1 MKSIHTVTIQFPEI
15 ALATRDA
22 HKLRGYFGNL
32 FKEHSPLLHNHL
44 NDGQL
49 RYAYPLVQYKVLNN
63 IPTLVGIEEGA
74 KLLTQLFLNIKE
86 LQIEGNTFPVNGKI
100 IRSAVQETG
109 VAKDLFSYRFS
120 TLWMG
125 LNQQNFSRYVQADPE
140 QQSTMLKKVATGNM
154 LSFFKGISLYIEP
167 HERIM
172 LNLQVNQK
180 NTTFKNKQMLAFA
193 GNFTTN
199 VKLPNYIGI
208 GKAVSRGFGTI
219 EMSKN

>member
-86 LQIEGNTFPVNGKI
+86 LQIEGNTFPVNGKN